1 MIHDNNI
8 RVAYNHCTGL
18 VDSGFFF
25 LLHIF
30 EQLVVAI
37 VTLNVLYAGEPVYL
51 VLPESFHLR
60 IVCNLHNN
68 SLFHLIMKY
77 MSYHEVQ
84 TIQYMCM

>member
-51 VLPESFHLR
+51 VLPIHFILGLCAICITTLSFIL
-60 IVCNLHNN
+60 
-68 SLFHLIMKY
+68 S
-77 MSYHEVQ
+77 
-84 TIQYMCM
+84 